1 MNQAWWQQVESVFV
15 AVRNHGVAGIVAAL
29 TSGHNLDVS
38 GYEVHQ
44 FSFALVT
51 PLRAKDDTH
60 LVGARGMVPVHC
72 GWWSVHQYTQ
82 SKATSHEVAR
92 SHKGQTQQHSL
103 RDDLFTFGGK
113 ANNKKSMIVLGQQW
127 FDAAAMN

>member
-1 MNQAWWQQVESVFV
+1 M

-29 TSGHNLDVS
+29 TSGHHLDVS

-72 GWWSVHQYTQ
+72 GWLFTVQTSEQGHEPRGHT
-82 SKATSHEVAR
+82 KAE
-92 SHKGQTQQHSL
+92 HSL

-113 ANNKKSMIVLGQQW
+113 ASNKKSMIVLGQR
-127 FDAAAMN
+127 